1 MKPRTKA
8 SALRVL
14 TLIDS
19 RPETSSGRVLT
30 NQLGRSGTAV
40 GSNYRAAG
48 RSRSSAEMISKFAVV
63 EEEADESGF
72 GLELVAEHG
81 LMPGGKVTPFLR
93 EADERTAIMVASR
106 RTLQAGLQKSKLEN
120 SKLKIG

>member
-1 MKPRTKA
+1 
-8 SALRVL
+8 
-14 TLIDS
+14 
-19 RPETSSGRVLT
+19 
-30 NQLGRSGTAV
+30 
-40 GSNYRAAG
+40 
-48 RSRSSAEMISKFAVV
+48 MISKFAVV
-63 EEEADESGF
+63 EDEADESGF

-81 LMPGGKVTPFLR
+81 LRTGGKVTPFLR